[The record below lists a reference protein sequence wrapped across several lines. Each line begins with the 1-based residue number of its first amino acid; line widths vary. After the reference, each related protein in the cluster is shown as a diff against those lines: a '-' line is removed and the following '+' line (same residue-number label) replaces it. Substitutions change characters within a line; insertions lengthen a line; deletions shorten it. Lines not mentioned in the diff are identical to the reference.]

1 MEEPKTQDHTLS
13 LFKAITSFVTSLN
26 ECYGPTQKTLQLYAR
41 LISKT
46 TLMDDTPI
54 NRHIEAFKIFCAAN
68 KDAILEKNNQK
79 FVEERISYN
88 ERVYIDMAIVFKQ
101 ASGAEKKI
109 IWKHLLSIFA
119 LIDPQS
125 KAKDI
130 LKDFLKKDGNG
141 GKEEEFLSDI
151 FDKVGNNIDSEGN
164 PLQAV
169 GNLMSSGLFTDIVGS
184 MSTGLESGELDLG
197 KLMGSMQGM
206 VSGIGNMAQQ
216 DGQEQPPEMTEMLGQ
231 MNAMMGNL
239 NKMTQQTEESGKTSE
254 QDIERGSEL
263 VRKMTNSQNPVKN
276 AANEGSGIAGLL
288 SAAAAAVT
296 GVPADASADYGIGD
310 LQSTGPT
317 FEIVDEARVAPD
329 KVSSVTPNAAQVAPE
344 TRARPDTVQQ
354 SMAEPN
360 PRTRE
365 VQEPS
370 QSEPP
375 AQVNRETSE
384 VSAVSDIEDIDIIVE
399 RSTDATKSSKTKR
412 KHRRKK
418 KPES

>member
-1 MEEPKTQDHTLS
+1 MEEPKNQDHTLS

-54 NRHIEAFKIFCAAN
+54 NRHIEAFKIFCTAN

-88 ERVYIDMAIVFKQ
+88 ERVYIDMAGVFKQ
-101 ASGAEKKI
+101 ATSAEKKI

-141 GKEEEFLSDI
+141 GKEDEFLSDI
-151 FDKVGNNIDSEGN
+151 FDKVGNNIDSDGN

-184 MSTGLESGELDLG
+184 MSSGLESGELDLG

-216 DGQEQPPEMTEMLGQ
+216 DGQEQPPEMAEMLGQ

-239 NKMTQQTEESGKTSE
+239 TKMTQQTEKSDNTNE
-254 QDIERGSEL
+254 QDIAAGSEL
-263 VRKMTNSQNPVKN
+263 VRKMTNSQNPVKSVVD
-276 AANEGSGIAGLL
+276 GGMSGLL
-288 SAAAAAVT
+288 SAAAAAMTMDTPPSYEVDE
-296 GVPADASADYGIGD
+296 V
-310 LQSTGPT
+310 QSDGPT
-317 FEIVDEARVAPD
+317 FEIVEEAAREAAGAPS
-329 KVSSVTPNAAQVAPE
+329 KVVSSRKATQMAPE
-344 TRARPDTVQQ
+344 SHTTQMNSETPEVDT
-354 SMAEPN
+354 N
-360 PRTRE
+360 
-365 VQEPS
+365 
-370 QSEPP
+370 
-375 AQVNRETSE
+375 
-384 VSAVSDIEDIDIIVE
+384 DIDIIVE
-399 RSTDATKSSKTKR
+399 RPSEATKSSKSSKTKR

-418 KPES
+418 KSD